1 MSQYS
6 ISIYIVEDDAFYGA
20 MLQHFLS
27 LNPDFEVKKF
37 SSASMLMEALHEKP
51 DVITLDYSLPDAT
64 GIDLLEKIKERSPDT
79 KVIVVSGQNDIQT
92 AIDLLKK
99 GAYDYIIKNENTTD
113 HLWITLQNLREH
125 FVMHKELE
133 SLKDEVARKYTFKAI
148 IGNSPAMR
156 KVFTLMDKASSS
168 NITVSITGET
178 GTGKELVAKSIHF
191 NSQRKAKA
199 FVAVNVAA
207 IPKDLI
213 ESELFG
219 HEKGAFTGAI
229 SQRIGK
235 FEEANK
241 GTLFL
246 DEIGE
251 LDINLQAKLLR
262 VLQEK
267 EFSRIGSNDIIK
279 TDCRIIVATHKN
291 LLKEVKKGH
300 FREDL
305 YYRIL
310 GLPIHLPP
318 LREREHDVLLI
329 AKYVIDQF
337 CKENKLPV
345 KSLSVDAKKLL
356 LLQPFPGN
364 IRQLKSMLELACVMS
379 DSDEISPEH
388 LDIIMPQHIDINDKE
403 HLTLK
408 QYTSRIIQHYLD
420 SNDYDVN
427 KVAALLDVGRSTIYR
442 MITSNELLIPKKSAK
457 PE

>member
-1 MSQYS
+1 
-6 ISIYIVEDDAFYGA
+6 
-20 MLQHFLS
+20 
-27 LNPDFEVKKF
+27 
-37 SSASMLMEALHEKP
+37 
-51 DVITLDYSLPDAT
+51 
-64 GIDLLEKIKERSPDT
+64 
-79 KVIVVSGQNDIQT
+79 
-92 AIDLLKK
+92 
-99 GAYDYIIKNENTTD
+99 
-113 HLWITLQNLREH
+113 
-125 FVMHKELE
+125 
-133 SLKDEVARKYTFKAI
+133 
-148 IGNSPAMR
+148 
-156 KVFTLMDKASSS
+156 MDKASTS

-191 NSQRKAKA
+191 NSQRKAKS

-291 LLKEVKKGH
+291 LLKEVKKGN

-329 AKYVIDQF
+329 AKYVIEQF

-345 KSLSVDAKKLL
+345 KSLSVEAKKLL

-379 DSDEISPEH
+379 DSEEIIPEH
-388 LDIIMPQHIDINDKE
+388 LDIMMPQHIDINDKE

-408 QYTSRIIQHYLD
+408 QYTTRIIQHYLD
-420 SNDYDVN
+420 SNEYDVN
-427 KVAALLDVGRSTIYR
+427 KVAALLDIGRSTIYR
-442 MITSNELLIPKKSAK
+442 MITSNELLIAKKQLK